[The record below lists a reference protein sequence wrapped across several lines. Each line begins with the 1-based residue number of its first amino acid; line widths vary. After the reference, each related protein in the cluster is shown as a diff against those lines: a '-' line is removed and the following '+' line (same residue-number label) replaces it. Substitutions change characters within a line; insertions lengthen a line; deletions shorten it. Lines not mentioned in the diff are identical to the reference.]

1 MAATTLTTTTTTTM
15 TTDKSNWRE
24 NKAVVWI
31 WKGIEFVAAQWL
43 LIGFGVACVLGRF
56 FPHVAEHGGVI
67 RSEYSILYGA
77 VAIIFLINGL
87 QLPPDKLKQ
96 NLTNWRLHIMVQG
109 CSFVIIPVIMLAFV
123 HICLAAGALRHGTPS
138 IPIILG
144 MLATACLP
152 TTIAS
157 NVVMTRSA
165 GGDEAAAVISVVI
178 GNTLG
183 SFLTPILIYGFIPRD
198 SVFDN
203 WRPADP
209 STLGDMYANVAKQ
222 LGLSV
227 LLPLAVGQAVRW
239 WKGDLVGKVL
249 RATMLG
255 KLPAVCLILLVWT
268 TFSGAFGTGALYKL
282 SKEDVIF
289 NVFINI
295 GLYIIFTL
303 ICFYLARPPA
313 FLATYVNPHVKESR
327 LPERVKRIVSVKKMS
342 KEQTIAVCFCGAA
355 KTTSLGI
362 PLVTSMWT
370 QADDLTRAFI
380 TIPVLLYTIEQV
392 FMAQGLVYYFRWYLR
407 RDRKPGAGDAGVID
421 EEQPAPTGDHES
433 DITAHDNDNNEEE
446 RVPVERVEEKDTVKS
461 G

>member
-1 MAATTLTTTTTTTM
+1 MSAN
-15 TTDKSNWRE
+15 KRNWRE
-24 NKAVVWI
+24 SKAVGWA
-31 WKGIEFVAAQWL
+31 WKGVQFVAAQWL
-43 LIGFGVACVLGRF
+43 LIGFGVVCVLARY
-56 FPHVAEHGGVI
+56 FPSVAEHGGVI

-87 QLPPDKLKQ
+87 QLPPEKLKQ
-96 NLTNWRLHIMVQG
+96 NLTNWRLHVMVQG
-109 CSFVIIPVIMLAFV
+109 SSFVIIPVFVLILV
-123 HICLAAGALRHGTPS
+123 HICLAAGALQHGTPS
-138 IPIILG
+138 IPIMLG

-178 GNTLG
+178 GNTAG

-198 SVFDN
+198 AVFDD

-209 STLGDMYANVAKQ
+209 STLGGMYANVAKQ

-239 WKGDLVGKVL
+239 WKGDTVAKVL
-249 RATMLG
+249 RVTMLG
-255 KLPAVCLILLVWT
+255 KLPTVCLILLVWT

-282 SKEDVIF
+282 SKADVIF

-295 GLYIIFTL
+295 GLYIVFTL
-303 ICFYLARPPA
+303 ICFYLARPPL
-313 FLATYVNPHVKESR
+313 FLARHVNPRVTQSR
-327 LPERVKRIVSVKKMS
+327 LPERVKRIVSIKKMS

-362 PLVTSMWT
+362 PLVTAMWH

-380 TIPVLLYTIEQV
+380 TIPVLLYTIEQI
-392 FMAQGLVYYFRWYLR
+392 LVYFFRLYLR
-407 RDRKPGAGDAGVID
+407 RDRKSSGGDESGQRGD
-421 EEQPAPTGDHES
+421 EES
-433 DITAHDNDNNEEE
+433 DITAHGDDGDDGDGHEDAE
-446 RVPVERVEEKDTVKS
+446 RGPVERGEEKDAAKS
-461 G
+461 GIGA

>member
-1 MAATTLTTTTTTTM
+1 MDTTTTKTM
-15 TTDKSNWRE
+15 TTDRSWRG
-24 NKAVVWI
+24 NKALVWLC
-31 WKGIEFVAAQWL
+31 KGFQFIAAQWL
-43 LIGFGVACVLGRF
+43 LIGFAVVCVLGRF
-56 FPHVAEHGGVI
+56 FPSVAEHGGVI

-96 NLTNWRLHIMVQG
+96 NLTNWRLHVIIQG
-109 CSFVIIPVIMLAFV
+109 SSFAIIPVFMLVFI
-123 HICLAAGALRHGTPS
+123 HICLAAGALEHGTPS

-144 MLATACLP
+144 MLALSCLP

-178 GNTLG
+178 GNTVG

-198 SVFDN
+198 SVFDS

-227 LLPLAVGQAVRW
+227 LLPLTVGQAVRW
-239 WKGDLVGKVL
+239 WKGDLVAKVL
-249 RATMLG
+249 RVTMLG
-255 KLPAVCLILLVWT
+255 KLPSVCLILLVWT

-282 SKEDVIF
+282 SKADVIF

-295 GLYIIFTL
+295 GLYMIFTL
-303 ICFYLARPPA
+303 ICFYLARPPQ
-313 FLATYVNPHVKESR
+313 FLARYINPRVAKSG
-327 LPERVKRIVSVKKMS
+327 LPERAQRIFSVKKMS

-362 PLVTSMWT
+362 PLVTAMWN

-392 FMAQGLVYYFRWYLR
+392 FMAQILVYFFKWYLR
-407 RDRKPGAGDAGVID
+407 RDQKSSGDDVEASNA
-421 EEQPAPTGDHES
+421 EQHVSGQGDGHES
-433 DITAHDNDNNEEE
+433 DATAHDGEDLE
-446 RVPVERVEEKDTVKS
+446 RLPAERFEKKDEKT